1 VIALEALSTIISLAV
16 LWVYVCWIYRGFR
29 DDLLRQDLFDLRDRL
44 FDLAVAKEIEFNHP
58 AYGLLRSTINGFML
72 AADRMS
78 LTSLVMFSVAGGAEL
93 REAQSSYAQRWDA
106 ALGSLPDG
114 TKAKLAKIRDRLND
128 RLIMHVVATSPL
140 TWVLFVPVAVLALV
154 MLTTRA
160 LRLSVRRKLHARIE
174 GFDVVGATL
183 GGDCETPAAA

>member
-1 VIALEALSTIISLAV
+1 VIALEALSTVISLAV
-16 LWVYVCWIYRGFR
+16 LWIYGCWIYRGFR
-29 DDLLRQDLFDLRDRL
+29 DDLLRQDLFDLRDQL
-44 FDLAVAKEIEFNHP
+44 FDIAAAKEIEFNHP

-78 LTSLVMFSVAGGAEL
+78 LTSLVMFSIAGQPEL
-93 REAQSSYAQRWDA
+93 RKAQSSYAQRWDA
-106 ALGSLPDG
+106 ALGSLPEG
-114 TKAKLAKIRDRLND
+114 ARAKLVKIRDRLND

-140 TWVLFVPVAVLALV
+140 MWVLFVPVTALALV

-160 LRLSVRRKLHARIE
+160 LRLSVRRKLHAGIE